1 MKIWLISALFDTFG
15 FAEVGELFN
24 EGSGEIECV
33 ALDFRSDEVVFDLLV
48 DNVEDNEDDGGQWR
62 TEEKKGANKDTADN
76 GTEHRNEIKSE
87 GD

>member
-1 MKIWLISALFDTFG
+1 MDL
-15 FAEVGELFN
+15 
-24 EGSGEIECV
+24 
-33 ALDFRSDEVVFDLLV
+33 RSDEVVFDLLV